1 MRLIKAYCK
10 GFILF
15 FILLSLLQAN
25 LQSQDVTGKTPEAY
39 HWFVGIKGGPSLTNI
54 RIDGTDVIS
63 GIEITRKYSYSISFE
78 AGYFFSKYFGISS
91 GIGLSPYSSR
101 IFLDT
106 YSNTLDTVDS
116 ENENYERK
124 ISGRDI
130 DETEKIYFLEIPLM
144 LNLQIPFGKAIGFFA
159 QGGIEMAIP
168 VVRNYSSSGI
178 FTYKGYY
185 PAYNVVLED
194 IPYEGFKSN
203 VYVEKEGELKVNTF
217 NPGLAASGGF
227 YFRTDKQF
235 QIAIGAF
242 YKKMLSDISAYTL
255 PDPFH
260 LSTHENQLRSFM
272 NGSEGTSACS
282 MGISV
287 SLRYFLK

>member
-1 MRLIKAYCK
+1 MRLTKTLCK
-10 GFILF
+10 SIILF
-15 FILLSLLQAN
+15 FILLFLPQAN
-25 LQSQDVTGKTPEAY
+25 LQSQDVTGKTPETY
-39 HWFVGIKGGPSLTNI
+39 HWFFGIKGGPALTNI
-54 RIDGTDVIS
+54 KIDGTDVIS
-63 GIEITRKYSYSISFE
+63 GIEITRKNSYSLSVE
-78 AGYFFSKYFGISS
+78 AGYFFSRYFGISS

-101 IFLDT
+101 FFLET
-106 YSNTLDTVDS
+106 YSNSLDTIDS
-116 ENENYERK
+116 ESEEYERR

-130 DETEKIYFLEIPLM
+130 DETQKIHFLEIPLM
-144 LNLQIPFGKAIGFFA
+144 LNLQLPFSKAIGFYV
-159 QGGIEMAIP
+159 QGGINLAIP
-168 VVRNYSSSGI
+168 VSRNYSSSGI
-178 FTYKGYY
+178 FTYTGYY
-185 PAYNVVLED
+185 PAYNVLLHD

-203 VYVEKEGELKVNTF
+203 VDVEKTGDLKVKTF
-217 NPGLAASGGF
+217 IPELAASGGF

-272 NGSEGTSACS
+272 NGSEGTTACS